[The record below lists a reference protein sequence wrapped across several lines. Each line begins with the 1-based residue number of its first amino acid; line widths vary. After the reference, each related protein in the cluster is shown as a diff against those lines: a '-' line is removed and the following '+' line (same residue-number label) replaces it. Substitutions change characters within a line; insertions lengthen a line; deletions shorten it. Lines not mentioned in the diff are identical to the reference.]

1 MTDTSDPRATGATQ
15 VRPAPGDLTRLVAA
29 ARDGDEAAWGALT
42 ERFSRLVWSVARS
55 YRLSHDDA
63 ADAVQNTWLRLLENL
78 GRIQEPEALP
88 GWLTTTARHEAL
100 GVIRRRGR
108 EPVARAD
115 DLGLGTPDPLA
126 DELDAGL
133 LDDEQDRALWRS
145 FRRLSERCQQLL
157 RVLMAADRPGYAEIA
172 EAFGMPI
179 GSIGPTRMRCLA
191 QLRTLVADSGYPFS
205 AAH

>member
-1 MTDTSDPRATGATQ
+1 MLVDGAPSSTS
-15 VRPAPGDLTRLVAA
+15 DLTRLVTSAA
-29 ARDGDEAAWGALT
+29 AGDENAWVAIT
-42 ERFSRLVWSVARS
+42 DRFSRLVWSVARS
-55 YRLSHDDA
+55 YRLSPDDA

-78 GRIQEPEALP
+78 GRVEQPDALP

-108 EPVARAD
+108 EVVARDD
-115 DLGLGTPDPLA
+115 DLGVAKADPLV

-133 LDDEQDRALWRS
+133 LDDEQDAALWRC

-157 RVLMAADRPGYAEIA
+157 RVLMVADRPGYAEISA
-172 EAFGMPI
+172 ALGMPV

-191 QLRTLVADSGYPFS
+191 QLRALVEDSGYPFS
-205 AAH
+205 PGVVT